1 MIRSSRCLHQ
11 QFSRSTSNHQD
22 SAHHVRVSTGGK
34 RKHGAVANLCRFQ
47 PLLEPVNR
55 IRYSPL
61 STMEPEGDDDVID
74 WDTALEEIVRFRLVS
89 DFFVVPHVSSGA
101 ARVKATL
108 ARRLSRTLSLAPAGP
123 YARPWRAAA
132 AAGRRTSRKRAVTA
146 NLCELCVVRRRA
158 LPNMMR
164 ASVGGGAAAAAACL
178 PLLLLLLPLL
188 AVGA

>member
-1 MIRSSRCLHQ
+1 MRPTGKLAQPQQTSVESRTSVPPKRSVELIEGVSNRRRLMIRSSRCLHQ

-74 WDTALEEIVRFRLVS
+74 WDTALEEIVRSALSATSSLFRMS
-89 DFFVVPHVSSGA
+89 
-101 ARVKATL
+101 
-108 ARRLSRTLSLAPAGP
+108 
-123 YARPWRAAA
+123 AAA
-132 AAGRRTSRKRAVTA
+132 LRVWDPVPTRPLPVHVIVSYLWHLVLPSPGAHDITRPDCGCALHLWGAG
-146 NLCELCVVRRRA
+146 
-158 LPNMMR
+158 
-164 ASVGGGAAAAAACL
+164 
-178 PLLLLLLPLL
+178 
-188 AVGA
+188 

>member
-1 MIRSSRCLHQ
+1 MRPTGKLAQPQQTSVESRTSVPPKRSVELIEGVSNRRRLMIRSSRCLRQ

-101 ARVKATL
+101 ARVGSSAHP
-108 ARRLSRTLSLAPAGP
+108 PAAHACYRVVIVASSSTIPG
-123 YARPWRAAA
+123 RA
-132 AAGRRTSRKRAVTA
+132 
-146 NLCELCVVRRRA
+146 
-158 LPNMMR
+158 
-164 ASVGGGAAAAAACL
+164 
-178 PLLLLLLPLL
+178 
-188 AVGA
+188 